1 MEKPLFEPP
10 GHPRECV
17 TGLPCPNCGSELA
30 FLSQYQRHYCYSCGR
45 YAPDGFGD
53 RGAKRCPTCTGIL
66 SYVAQYERYYCYR
79 CNAYPAEGVFMV
91 NPAGTEPVPANEPV
105 AANPTAIVVVEPEK
119 VEDPK
124 PSPVEVSTEPK
135 SEPEPLV
142 EEEIPREESGQTPA
156 KPPLVRQEILEGKKT
171 ALMDFCKAYN
181 LDPSG
186 TKEQLRQRLLS
197 YLDELEAESEPAQP
211 VETESPA
218 VRGEVQEEPEAPWT
232 VAPLISAYDV
242 EIPHSSTE
250 PNEPWVVEESP
261 REEAVADVPT
271 LTTTLAPVVARPTQ
285 TVLEPFTSAPVVVAP
300 SPQTLIP
307 ETPAAP
313 TPKTLHPCPRCSRGL
328 TYIAQYDRWYC
339 YSCRAYAPRAKA
351 RFACP
356 TCGASLRWISQYERW
371 WCDGCR
377 RYASSDL
384 PKPERALTTTAAI
397 KQAAVRTA
405 APLAANIVH
414 RHRSPGSAIGLL
426 AFGMLLFVV
435 YEILVDLPTALSIDP
450 GVVITPDIAF
460 GLRFFAFLLVV
471 VGAMLGL
478 SAVRDQR

>member
-1 MEKPLFEPP
+1 M
-10 GHPRECV
+10 

-30 FLSQYQRHYCYSCGR
+30 FLPQYQRNYCYSCGR

-79 CNAYPAEGVFMV
+79 CNAYPPEGIFMV
-91 NPAGTEPVPANEPV
+91 SPAETESVAANEPV

-119 VEDPK
+119 VEEPT
-124 PSPVEVSTEPK
+124 SSAVEVSTGAK
-135 SEPEPLV
+135 AKPEHLG
-142 EEEIPREESGQTPA
+142 EEEIPREEPGPARA
-156 KPPLVRQEILEGKKT
+156 KPPLVRQEILEGRKPV
-171 ALMDFCKAYN
+171 LMDLCKAYD

-197 YLDELEAESEPAQP
+197 YLDELESESEPVEI

-218 VRGEVQEEPEAPWT
+218 VQEEPEGPQT
-232 VAPLISAYDV
+232 VGPLISAYDV

-250 PNEPWVVEESP
+250 QEEPRVMEESP
-261 REEAVADVPT
+261 REETIADVPT
-271 LTTTLAPVVARPTQ
+271 LTTTPARVEARPTQ
-285 TVLEPFTSAPVVVAP
+285 TVLEPFTSAPVV
-300 SPQTLIP
+300 
-307 ETPAAP
+307 AAP
-313 TPKTLHPCPRCSRGL
+313 MPRALHPCPRCSREL

-339 YSCRAYAPRAKA
+339 HSCRAYAPRTKAK
-351 RFACP
+351 FACP
-356 TCGASLRWISQYERW
+356 TCGVSLRWISQYERW
-371 WCDGCR
+371 WCDVCR

-384 PKPERALTTTAAI
+384 PKPERALTATATI
-397 KQAAVRTA
+397 KQAAFRTA

-435 YEILVDLPTALSIDP
+435 YEILVDLPTALSVDP

-478 SAVRDQR
+478 SAVRDRR